1 MYVYGI
7 TGGISSGKS
16 TLSKYLTNEGFFV
29 IDCDTLVHDSYYDE
43 ICLKQLKQLD
53 HTIVKNNKVDRTY
66 LRQLVFNHCFFKA
79 KVEEIIH
86 PIVLSKIKERMEQC
100 KEDFV
105 FLDIPLLYEV
115 RWQSL
120 CDEVIVVYVSK
131 SIQIERLMKRDAIG
145 VEDAMIKINNQ
156 MDIEEKVKMCDIVL
170 DNNDTIDVMVK
181 QFKEKVRL
189 EYVKE
194 M

>member
-53 HTIVKNNKVDRTY
+53 HMIVKNNKVDRTY